1 MRKLIIGLASVV
13 TLLALG
19 GGAFWF
25 WRGGDLPIPL
35 LDQTPTAASPPSPE
49 SAPSSSPQAATSAS
63 PETATP
69 SSPHAT
75 TPTTAPGN
83 AAAPSSP
90 QQTAAASPQGA
101 ALPPSAGEATGTLA
115 PADIRAATPSFDVV
129 RTEPGGE
136 GVIAGRAAP
145 GWTVKVVSDGAEV
158 AEAQADSQGEW
169 TVVLD
174 KPLPAGQ
181 HSLSL
186 QASPPEGGQAVTSRQ
201 SVPVAVTAAPRPS
214 LAMAPARGARP
225 QAAQQTA
232 SVEQSGDAGA
242 ALLAEQRKPG
252 TYTIQ
257 RGDTLW
263 AIAERYLGA
272 GMRYVTIFK
281 SNRGAIKNP
290 NLIHPEQQVNVPE
303 E

>member
-1 MRKLIIGLASVV
+1 MRSKVMIGLGLL
-13 TLLALG
+13 LLALG
-19 GGAFWF
+19 ASALWF
-25 WRGGDLPIPL
+25 WQCCEAPNSIA
-35 LDQTPTAASPPSPE
+35 DQPPATAGAPSPQTAGS
-49 SAPSSSPQAATSAS
+49 SAPHAVTPSS

-69 SSPHAT
+69 
-75 TPTTAPGN
+75 
-83 AAAPSSP
+83 
-90 QQTAAASPQGA
+90 ASPQTATPGSAQMAAATPQGA
-101 ALPPSAGEATGTLA
+101 SLPASQGQATGTLS
-115 PADIRAATPSFDVV
+115 PADVAAATPSFDVV

-158 AEAQADSQGEW
+158 AEAKADSQGEW

-181 HSLSL
+181 HKLTL
-186 QASPPEGGQAVTSRQ
+186 QATPPQGGQAVGSRQ

-214 LAMAPARGARP
+214 LQIAKPRGATP
-225 QAAQQTA
+225 GGAQQTA
-232 SVEQSGDAGA
+232 SIDQSGEPGA
-242 ALLAEQRKPG
+242 QVLSEQRKPG
-252 TYTIQ
+252 NYTIQ

-272 GMRYVTIFK
+272 GMRYVTIFQT
-281 SNRGAIKNP
+281 NRGAIKNP
-290 NLIHPEQQVNVPE
+290 NLIHPEQQVKVPE

>member
-1 MRKLIIGLASVV
+1 M
-13 TLLALG
+13 
-19 GGAFWF
+19 
-25 WRGGDLPIPL
+25 
-35 LDQTPTAASPPSPE
+35 
-49 SAPSSSPQAATSAS
+49 
-63 PETATP
+63 
-69 SSPHAT
+69 
-75 TPTTAPGN
+75 
-83 AAAPSSP
+83 
-90 QQTAAASPQGA
+90 
-101 ALPPSAGEATGTLA
+101 
-115 PADIRAATPSFDVV
+115 V

-158 AEAQADSQGEW
+158 AEAKADSQGEW

-181 HSLSL
+181 HKLSL
-186 QASPPEGGQAVTSRQ
+186 QATPPQGGRAVASRQ

-214 LAMAPARGARP
+214 LQIAKPRGATP
-225 QAAQQTA
+225 GGAQQTA
-232 SVEQSGDAGA
+232 SIEQSGEAGA
-242 ALLAEQRKPG
+242 SLLPEQRKPG

-281 SNRGAIKNP
+281 TNRGAIKNP
-290 NLIHPEQQVNVPE
+290 NLIHPEQQVKVPE

>member
-1 MRKLIIGLASVV
+1 MHSKVGIGLIGLGTVLV
-13 TLLALG
+13 LAG
-19 GGAFWF
+19 AGAFWLS
-25 WRGGDLPIPL
+25 RCCDLPIPL
-35 LDQTPTAASPPSPE
+35 LDQSPTAMQAPSPQTAASSGPHAVNP
-49 SAPSSSPQAATSAS
+49 SSPQTATSSS

-69 SSPHAT
+69 
-75 TPTTAPGN
+75 G
-83 AAAPSSP
+83 SP
-90 QQTAAASPQGA
+90 QTAVATPQGSS
-101 ALPPSAGEATGTLA
+101 LPATGTVS
-115 PADIRAATPSFDVV
+115 PAEFAAATPSFDVV

-158 AEAQADSQGEW
+158 AEAKADSQGEW

-181 HSLSL
+181 HKLSL
-186 QASPPEGGQAVTSRQ
+186 QATPPQGGRAVASRQ

-214 LAMAPARGARP
+214 LQIAKPRGATP
-225 QAAQQTA
+225 GGAQQTA
-232 SVEQSGDAGA
+232 SIEQSGEAGA
-242 ALLAEQRKPG
+242 SLLAEQRKPG

-281 SNRGAIKNP
+281 TNRGAIKNP
-290 NLIHPEQQVNVPE
+290 NLIHPEQQVKVPE

>member
-1 MRKLIIGLASVV
+1 MHSKVGIGLIGLGTVLV
-13 TLLALG
+13 LAG
-19 GGAFWF
+19 AGAFWLS
-25 WRGGDLPIPL
+25 RCCDLPIPL
-35 LDQTPTAASPPSPE
+35 LDQSPTAMQAPSPQTAASSGPHAVTP
-49 SAPSSSPQAATSAS
+49 SSPQTATSSS

-69 SSPHAT
+69 GSP
-75 TPTTAPGN
+75 
-83 AAAPSSP
+83 
-90 QQTAAASPQGA
+90 QTAAATPQGSS
-101 ALPPSAGEATGTLA
+101 LPASAGPATGTVS
-115 PADIRAATPSFDVV
+115 PAEFAAATPSFDVV

-158 AEAQADSQGEW
+158 AEAKADSQGEW

-181 HSLSL
+181 HKLSL
-186 QASPPEGGQAVTSRQ
+186 QATPPQGGRAVASRQ

-214 LAMAPARGARP
+214 LQIAKPRGATP
-225 QAAQQTA
+225 GGAQQTA
-232 SVEQSGDAGA
+232 SIEQSGEAGA
-242 ALLAEQRKPG
+242 SLLAEQRKPG

-281 SNRGAIKNP
+281 TNRGAIKNP
-290 NLIHPEQQVNVPE
+290 NLIHPEQQVKVPE

>member
-1 MRKLIIGLASVV
+1 MRSKVIIGLGGLVV
-13 TLLALG
+13 LLALVG
-19 GGAFWF
+19 SGAFWF
-25 WRGGDLPIPL
+25 WRCCEAPSSLADRPPA
-35 LDQTPTAASPPSPE
+35 TAQAPSPE
-49 SAPSSSPQAATSAS
+49 AAASSQPHAVTPAS

-69 SSPHAT
+69 SSPQT
-75 TPTTAPGN
+75 TT
-83 AAAPSSP
+83 PSSP
-90 QQTAAASPQGA
+90 QTAAATPQGA
-101 ALPPSAGEATGTLA
+101 SLPASEGEATGTAA
-115 PADIRAATPSFDVV
+115 PADVAAATPSFDVV

-145 GWTVKVVSDGAEV
+145 GWTVKVVSGGAEV
-158 AEAQADSQGEW
+158 AEATADSQGEW

-181 HSLSL
+181 HKLSL
-186 QASPPEGGQAVTSRQ
+186 QATPPQGGRVVASRQ

-214 LAMAPARGARP
+214 LQVAKPRGATP
-225 QAAQQTA
+225 GGAQQTA
-232 SVEQSGDAGA
+232 SIEQSGDAGA
-242 ALLAEQRKPG
+242 SLLPEQRKPG

-272 GMRYVTIFK
+272 GMRYVAIFK
-281 SNRGAIKNP
+281 TNRGAIKNP